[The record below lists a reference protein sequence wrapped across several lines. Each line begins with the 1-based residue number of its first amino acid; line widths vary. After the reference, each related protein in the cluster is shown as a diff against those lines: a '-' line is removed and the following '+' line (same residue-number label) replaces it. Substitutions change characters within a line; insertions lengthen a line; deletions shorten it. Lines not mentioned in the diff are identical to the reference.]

1 MFSLLPWR
9 PDPDKLFSDELDAF
23 FNHAVINFDIQPL
36 ELYKSRI
43 ITSYMYYKN
52 LITIDTTSGKPVPP
66 SEQVKTILTHLFS
79 PDSRARYKSIPT
91 GMSELQVSNVFSSR
105 DITDFPTK
113 LASLASAY
121 YLLPNIQGFTYSGSI
136 CPSKADQLDGATF
149 DTSHFNHILVEWLEF
164 LTECISFSTSYGD
177 LPPRVN
183 ARLYAFN
190 SNRGIPENDE
200 LIHMIEIITQL
211 KDTGTFPGCSRRPR
225 GGKIIRRKRSTR
237 NRNRIQIQGRTRN
250 RDRGRSRSRSRN
262 RKR

>member
-1 MFSLLPWR
+1 MVSLLPWR

-23 FNHAVINFDIQPL
+23 FNHVVINFDIQPL

-43 ITSYMYYKN
+43 ITSYMHSKN
-52 LITIDTTSGKPVPP
+52 LGSVVVESG
-66 SEQVKTILTHLFS
+66 ELNDGVKKILTHLFS

-91 GMSELQVSNVFSSR
+91 GMPELQVSNVFSSR

-113 LASLASAY
+113 LASLASTY
-121 YLLPNIQGFTYSGSI
+121 YSLHNIPKFTYSGSI

-200 LIHMIEIITQL
+200 LRHMIKIITQL

-237 NRNRIQIQGRTRN
+237 FRTRN
-250 RDRGRSRSRSRN
+250 RRRNRSRN
-262 RKR
+262 RKQLPLR